1 MPASDTLKNLPLIR
15 EGSFFMEI
23 FNWQEAHFSDA
34 LSRSRKMDGIALASG
49 FVMGLS
55 CPVTLKIKGFSA
67 IVNKET

>member
-1 MPASDTLKNLPLIR
+1 MPLATCANL
-15 EGSFFMEI
+15 
-23 FNWQEAHFSDA
+23 NAKKHA
-34 LSRSRKMDGIALASG
+34 IALTSG

>member
-1 MPASDTLKNLPLIR
+1 MGKIPSIR
-15 EGSFFMEI
+15 
-23 FNWQEAHFSDA
+23 NP
-34 LSRSRKMDGIALASG
+34 SRTSLAQKVKKRAIALTSG

>member
-1 MPASDTLKNLPLIR
+1 MGKFQLAR
-15 EGSFFMEI
+15 GSF
-23 FNWQEAHFSDA
+23 
-34 LSRSRKMDGIALASG
+34 LSIAIQKVEKRAIALASG

>member
-1 MPASDTLKNLPLIR
+1 MGEYRFRWDSKK
-15 EGSFFMEI
+15 
-23 FNWQEAHFSDA
+23 
-34 LSRSRKMDGIALASG
+34 RSIALVSG